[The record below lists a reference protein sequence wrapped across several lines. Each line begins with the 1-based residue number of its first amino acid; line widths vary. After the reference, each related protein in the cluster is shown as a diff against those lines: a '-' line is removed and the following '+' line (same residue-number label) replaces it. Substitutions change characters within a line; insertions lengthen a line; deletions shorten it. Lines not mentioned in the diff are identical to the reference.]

1 MRKLRKLNGIKS
13 KCFFDA
19 ADKYL
24 PSARITLFEP
34 SLTVLLETDTN
45 KESGELCA
53 AAESRNI
60 KLIPAEKNGAVSLCL
75 SGIPEADIAPA
86 LAELK
91 EIFKE
96 NG

>member
-1 MRKLRKLNGIKS
+1 M
-13 KCFFDA
+13 
-19 ADKYL
+19 
-24 PSARITLFEP
+24 
-34 SLTVLLETDTN
+34 LLETDTS

-86 LAELK
+86 LAELRK
-91 EIFKE
+91 IFQE
-96 NG
+96 DS